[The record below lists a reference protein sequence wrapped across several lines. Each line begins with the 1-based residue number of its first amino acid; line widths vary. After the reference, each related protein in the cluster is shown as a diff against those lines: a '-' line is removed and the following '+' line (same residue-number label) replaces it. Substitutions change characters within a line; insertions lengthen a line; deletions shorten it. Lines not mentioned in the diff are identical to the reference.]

1 MTELQHRQNINHA
14 ASNQP
19 TVWILSEGVMHEG
32 GTIVGV
38 YLDRDLARGALVTK
52 AQALN
57 DRFTISDAG
66 QDDDGSIHVEGGC
79 DWIALEPHPVVT
91 ALGLDS

>member
-1 MTELQHRQNINHA
+1 MNLPDIKQTA
-14 ASNQP
+14 TGP
-19 TVWILSEGVMHEG
+19 VVWILSEGEMHEG

-38 YLDRDLARGALVTK
+38 YLDRDLARGALAAK
-52 AQALN
+52 AQELN
-57 DRFTISDAG
+57 DRFTISDAR

-91 ALGLDS
+91 ALELDR